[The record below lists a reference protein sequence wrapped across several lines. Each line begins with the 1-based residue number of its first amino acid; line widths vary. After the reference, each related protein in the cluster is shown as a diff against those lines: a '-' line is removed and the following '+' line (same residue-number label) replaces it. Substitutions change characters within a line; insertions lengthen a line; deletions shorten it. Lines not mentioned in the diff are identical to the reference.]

1 MTVEPGCLISDLEKY
16 LALKGRQLRLLPST
30 WRTASIGG
38 FIAGIMTSIGIVL
51 QWVAF
56 GTKEALK
63 RFNWKGDNVFMVG
76 LLISTLTGLF
86 GYFSNG
92 FLKSSIYKIN
102 LVLIG
107 EIKIFTAFIFDVG
120 VYLVVVGVLMFI
132 FTNFCSDKP

>member
-1 MTVEPGCLISDLEKY
+1 MIFSLYILLYGHDQPG
-16 LALKGRQLRLLPST
+16 
-30 WRTASIGG
+30 GG

-63 RFNWKGDNVFMVG
+63 RFNWKWDNAFMVG
-76 LLISTLTGLF
+76 LLISTLTGLI

>member
-1 MTVEPGCLISDLEKY
+1 MIFSLYILLYGHDQPG
-16 LALKGRQLRLLPST
+16 
-30 WRTASIGG
+30 GG

-63 RFNWKGDNVFMVG
+63 RFNWKWDNVFMVA
-76 LLISTLTGLF
+76 LLISTLTGLY

-92 FLKSSIYKIN
+92 FLKSSIYKID
-102 LVLIG
+102 LLLIG
-107 EIKIFTAFIFDVG
+107 EIQIFTAFIFDVG

-132 FTNFCSDKP
+132 FTNFCSDIP

>member
-1 MTVEPGCLISDLEKY
+1 MRSLILQTTAPIVLHLTMIFSLYILLYGHDQPG
-16 LALKGRQLRLLPST
+16 
-30 WRTASIGG
+30 GG

-63 RFNWKGDNVFMVG
+63 RFNWKWDNVFMVG

>member
-1 MTVEPGCLISDLEKY
+1 MRSLILQTTAPIVLHLTMIFSLYILLYGHDQPG
-16 LALKGRQLRLLPST
+16 
-30 WRTASIGG
+30 GG

-63 RFNWKGDNVFMVG
+63 RFNWKWDNVFMVG
-76 LLISTLTGLF
+76 VLISTLKGLF

-132 FTNFCSDKP
+132 FTNFCSEKS